1 MNQKNNLTPEQ
12 KKQEQK
18 VLNRIAAIVV
28 IISVAAILA
37 VTFLLSGAR
46 RGTDPVALRT
56 EEEET
61 LTPLP
66 QHAEEIFEDEE
77 TIIESD
83 RLNLYRAIRQA
94 EIEDREHLIAMKKEA
109 AHARRM
115 NGTFRLSLKDAADFA
130 RLNVEIEGS
139 QVVVSAETSGIP
151 ISDDEYYYL
160 FELKLYEDLIA
171 EDAEPI
177 AKTEK
182 EEVFSLAAA
191 LNNREANSRLFS
203 KFIVTILHKGM
214 YLPVSTATYISNP
227 EALAGLNYSGRA
239 HNSVKGILVDPHRT
253 GELTDLGVN
262 YATYNIPLSRILGN
276 TTNGAHPTI
285 GYSYG
290 GRTYAFNGQAIHEYD
305 YIFKILTDKG
315 IDIAAILL
323 NDHSGAYPQITH
335 PLARGASTAPY
346 RMMNAEDDEGIQAL
360 AAVGNFL
367 ANRYSGTGNGNV
379 EFRIIGNE
387 VNARKEWN
395 YMQQVDIG
403 TYTAA
408 YTRVMRVFYNA
419 IKAANAGAKVY
430 TSFDQQWDR
439 NMSGNPD
446 YDARDMLDIMA
457 NSSNKYGNF
466 DWGIAYH
473 PYSVPV
479 GQANFWGSHRLVS
492 HSASTSMITMGNI
505 EVLTNYVQQDYMTY
519 QGRARSIILSELGY
533 TSTTGEDLQAAAIIY
548 AFHKAQTNGYIDA
561 VMFNRQTD
569 AGAELAQGLAL
580 GLNHAGGGHKKS
592 YNAFKFMDTDQAAE
606 YRKYASGVIGVNF

>member
-1 MNQKNNLTPEQ
+1 MNVNNRLSEKRRTR
-12 KKQEQK
+12 EQK
-18 VLNRIAAIVV
+18 VIKRIAAAVV
-28 IISVAAILA
+28 TISVAAIVAL
-37 VTFLLSGAR
+37 TFLLASLR
-46 RGTDPVALRT
+46 KSTDSVTQRT
-56 EEEET
+56 AGEET
-61 LTPLP
+61 VSLLP
-66 QHAEEIFEDEE
+66 ETEGGIFESEE
-77 TIIESD
+77 QILASEKE
-83 RLNLYRAIRQA
+83 RLRRAFKA
-94 EIEDREHLIAMKKEA
+94 AFAEDRAHLFEQKYADALA
-109 AHARRM
+109 AGR
-115 NGTFRLSLKDAADFA
+115 NGTFRLSLKDAQDFA
-130 RLNVEIEGS
+130 KLSCRIEGG
-139 QVVVSAETSGIP
+139 QVVVSSETSGIP

-160 FELKLYEDLIA
+160 FELKLYEDTVPEGREFIA
-171 EDAEPI
+171 S
-177 AKTEK
+177 TEK
-182 EEVFSLAAA
+182 EEQFSLSCA
-191 LNNREANSRLFS
+191 LNNRESNSRLFN
-203 KFIVTILHKGM
+203 KFVVTILQNGM

-227 EALAGLNYSGRA
+227 EALASLNYSGRS

-253 GELTDLGVN
+253 GQLTDLGVN

-290 GRTYAFNGQAIHEYD
+290 GKTYAFNGQAIHEYD

-323 NDHSGAYPQITH
+323 NDYPGAYPEITH
-335 PLARGASTAPY
+335 PLARGGSTAPY
-346 RMMNAEDDEGIQAL
+346 RMMNAEDDDGIMAL

-379 EFRIIGNE
+379 EFWIIGNE

-395 YMQQVDIG
+395 YMQHVDVA
-403 TYTAA
+403 TYTAS

-439 NMSGNPD
+439 NMANNPD
-446 YDARDMLDIMA
+446 YDARDMLDLMA
-457 NSSNKYGNF
+457 KSSNKYGNF

-479 GQANFWGSHRLVS
+479 GQPNFWSAHRLVS
-492 HSASTSMITMGNI
+492 HTSSTSMITMGNI
-505 EVLTNYVQQDYMTY
+505 EVLTNYCQQDYMMY

-533 TSTTGEDLQAAAIIY
+533 TSTKGEDLQAAAMIY
-548 AFHKAQTNGYIDA
+548 AFHKAQTNGFIEA

-580 GLNHAGGGHKKS
+580 GINHAGGGQKRA